1 MVYRHSVQ
9 CLRYIELMLN
19 SILSQC
25 TMSKIHRDDAESHI
39 GTVHNVLD
47 TKQRDDTMLN
57 GILSG
62 CTLS

>member
-1 MVYRHSVQ
+1 MVYRYSVQ

-25 TMSKIHRDDAESHI
+25 TMSKIYRDDAESHI

-47 TKQRDDTMLN
+47 TKQRDDAACYIVKMYN
-57 GILSG
+57 I
-62 CTLS
+62 